1 LYTIGCGN
9 LGGRS
14 SFVEVELARILSLA
28 TKWNALVLVDEADVF
43 MEQRSNNELQ
53 RNELV
58 SGTVYK
64 AAMFYPH

>member
-9 LGGRS
+9 LGGHS
-14 SFVEVELARILSLA
+14 SFVELELARILSLA